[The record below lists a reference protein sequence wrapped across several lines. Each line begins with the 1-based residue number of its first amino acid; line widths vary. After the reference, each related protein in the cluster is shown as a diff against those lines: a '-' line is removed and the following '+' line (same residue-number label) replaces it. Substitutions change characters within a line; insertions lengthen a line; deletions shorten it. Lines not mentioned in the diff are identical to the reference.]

1 MTFSLS
7 AASVVAITVSFIL
20 CVLFC
25 AFLMR
30 PAERVMTRR
39 KITVVEYPAWR
50 KRAKDVPPVG
60 GIAVIASSAFGFLIA
75 ATVGGGIGS
84 EYVFLLAVAVLF
96 AAVGFADDMLTLTQN
111 VRFRLPRFVP
121 VVLRAVLAVGFA
133 FYSYNYNGG
142 GYVSFFLFLDGTDLG
157 VLYIP
162 LSAVVILFFSF
173 SARITNGSDGL
184 NAATCVPVFAYLSLF
199 ALGRQGVGDANGA
212 FLSFSLLGAVLGFLI
227 FGKNPARIFEGHS
240 GTSFCGTCAVL
251 LCFLMKCPSVIFII
265 GFVWLVQE
273 MSFLLSRAVYFF
285 TRGKHRL
292 LPVAPLDSF
301 LRSVGVSEN
310 AVVFSYFATGVVF
323 AAVAYI
329 LTGGL

>member
-60 GIAVIASSAFGFLIA
+60 GIAVIASSALGFLIA

-96 AAVGFADDMLTLTQN
+96 AAVGFADDMLTITQN

-142 GYVSFFLFLDGTDLG
+142 GYVSFFLFSDGTDLG

-184 NAATCVPVFAYLSLF
+184 NAAACVPVFAYLSLF
-199 ALGRQGVGDANGA
+199 ALGRQGVGDANGT

-227 FGKNPARIFEGHS
+227 FGK
-240 GTSFCGTCAVL
+240 
-251 LCFLMKCPSVIFII
+251 K
-265 GFVWLVQE
+265 
-273 MSFLLSRAVYFF
+273 SRPYF
-285 TRGKHRL
+285 
-292 LPVAPLDSF
+292 
-301 LRSVGVSEN
+301 
-310 AVVFSYFATGVVF
+310 
-323 AAVAYI
+323 
-329 LTGGL
+329 